1 MSSLAE
7 VVEAVCVEVQA
18 RADELNRLD
27 ALAGDG
33 DLGVTARNLTSA
45 VLEQRDLFASDDLAG
60 ALSAAGLRVAERA
73 PSTAGT
79 LLASGLLGA
88 GRALAQASPDPAHQ
102 LAELLGAA
110 YAAISGA
117 ERPSGGAHDARRP
130 RPSER
135 RLGNRRGERRVGR
148 RRAEGGRPSG
158 KRGRLGDG
166 TDGAPLRSGLV
177 GAHARHGQVDAGA
190 CTIAIIL
197 DAAAWAVD
205 AAGGWTLM

>member
-110 YAAISGA
+110 YAAIVRRGKA
-117 ERPSGGAHDARRP
+117 ERGARTMLDALGPASDASGTVAESGGSVAD
-130 RPSER
+130 
-135 RLGNRRGERRVGR
+135 V
-148 RRAEGGRPSG
+148 
-158 KRGRLGDG
+158 
-166 TDGAPLRSGLV
+166 LR
-177 GAHARHGQVDAGA
+177 
-190 CTIAIIL
+190 
-197 DAAAWAVD
+197 AAARAASEGASATAQMAPRFGRASWVPAR
-205 AAGGWTLM
+205 AAGRSTRGHVSSRSSSTRLLGRSTPRAAGL

>member
-79 LLASGLLGA
+79 LLASGLLGV

-110 YAAISGA
+110 YAAIVRRGKA
-117 ERPSGGAHDARRP
+117 ERGARTTLDALGPASDASGTVAESGGSVADVLRAAARAASEGASATAQMAPRFGRASRVPARR
-130 RPSER
+130 R
-135 RLGNRRGERRVGR
+135 
-148 RRAEGGRPSG
+148 
-158 KRGRLGDG
+158 
-166 TDGAPLRSGLV
+166 
-177 GAHARHGQVDAGA
+177 GQVDAGHVHRDHPRRG
-190 CTIAIIL
+190 CS
-197 DAAAWAVD
+197 
-205 AAGGWTLM
+205 GGRRRGRLGL